1 MICLHEVGAWLPD
14 REGRHGVGPL
24 DSLGQWETNLGVV
37 ELLDER
43 SAAVSSLHNFHFNDL
58 NINSKFVKLVFN
70 LNIFSY
76 LFLFIFIMDANTK
89 FNLINSDA

>member
-24 DSLGQWETNLGVV
+24 DPLGQWETNLGVV

-43 SAAVSSLHNFHFNDL
+43 STAVSSLHNFHFNDL
-58 NINSKFVKLVFN
+58 NINSTFIKP
-70 LNIFSY
+70 
-76 LFLFIFIMDANTK
+76 FIFIFDANTK
-89 FNLINSDA
+89 FNLIDSDA